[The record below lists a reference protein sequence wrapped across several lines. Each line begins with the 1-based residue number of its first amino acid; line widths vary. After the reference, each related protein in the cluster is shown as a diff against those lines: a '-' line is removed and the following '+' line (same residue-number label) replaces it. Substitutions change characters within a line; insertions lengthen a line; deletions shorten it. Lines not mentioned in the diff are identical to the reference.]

1 LVALASI
8 LTGILFSRLHTMPFQ
23 EDIMKSRTLVLV
35 LPVAL
40 SLLAACTLTETAK
53 VKAIPPAAV
62 VEALPM

>member
-1 LVALASI
+1 
-8 LTGILFSRLHTMPFQ
+8 MPFQ

-40 SLLAACTLTETAK
+40 SLLAVCTLTETAK